1 MPSVDVTFDLPAK
14 IITGLS
20 DGTFVRNG
28 GVIQDKL
35 GRVVMWLRET
45 PGLDVQPIPE
55 PTSLASQSLSFIGAT
70 SALTL
75 GVSILGFAVIHNK
88 IKALEGR
95 LQEVQKGL
103 EIIDQKIDLSFY
115 ANFRAAL
122 DLARNSFSMSDK
134 ENRHNSA
141 LQAINRFLEAE
152 HVYTDLLE
160 QELDK
165 GSSVCGDYILTLCLA
180 YLAEVRCYLEL
191 GEYETALRRFQ
202 ESYPQISQYVSS
214 YVDILLTDSPVI
226 YLHPSLKDSISLSR
240 LTKIYQ
246 WKDASLNENEVF
258 EIIRPSLFG
267 PIGSSFEE
275 KVKALPSAV
284 IEPWRV
290 KKGFW
295 GVSEEQ
301 NGQGRKAAAS
311 LRRVKKGLWGVS
323 DEGMKAVFER
333 LPHAVGEMERMIET
347 FGRFS
352 SYKYELA
359 LVSKT
364 PVTFRQWEG
373 LKPKQLNPGNAEL
386 MYIVPANPISLE
398 LNS

>member
-295 GVSEEQ
+295 GVS
-301 NGQGRKAAAS
+301 
-311 LRRVKKGLWGVS
+311 

>member
-35 GRVVMWLRET
+35 GRVVMWLREA
-45 PGLDVQPIPE
+45 PGLDVKPIPE

-95 LQEVQKGL
+95 LQEVQKVL

-165 GSSVCGDYILTLCLA
+165 RSSVCGDYILTLCLA

-246 WKDASLNENEVF
+246 WKDSSLDESAVF
-258 EIIRPSLFG
+258 EFVRSSLCNPTDYF
-267 PIGSSFEE
+267 FED
-275 KVKALPSAV
+275 KVKALPPAV

-295 GVSEEQ
+295 GVSEE
-301 NGQGRKAAAS
+301 
-311 LRRVKKGLWGVS
+311 
-323 DEGMKAVFER
+323 GMKAVFER
-333 LPHAVGEMERMIET
+333 LPQAMSEMERMIET

-373 LKPKQLNPGNAEL
+373 LKPKQLNPGDAEL

-398 LNS
+398 LAN